1 MNILLNKYRPVFLDD
16 FEKSKSTPFLF
27 IKTLIQM
34 DKLNI
39 VIVGKECSG
48 KTTLINSII
57 KEYYSN
63 QPAFNKYVLRINV
76 LKEQGINYYK
86 TEVKTFCQTNLQI
99 GNNTKK
105 IIILD
110 DFCSI
115 PEEGQMYFKFLMEK
129 YTQVHFIAS
138 TTHLHKITK
147 PILSYF
153 MPISIPVLE
162 KGDISNIVENIVDKE
177 NIQLCPDNKDVIIQ
191 FLIDTTNS
199 NIKMV
204 INIIE
209 KMMLSN
215 YNPITLEHVQL
226 LSNNISYILLEKYT
240 YHILNK
246 ELDKAIDIII
256 NLHHVGFS
264 VVDILYEYFQFIK
277 NQPLITGCI
286 TDKQKHTI
294 ITIITKYIAIFY
306 ETTETNIELSF
317 FTNNLINA
325 LGRYH

>member
-1 MNILLNKYRPVFLDD
+1 MNILLNKYHPIFLDD
-16 FEKSKSTPFLF
+16 FEKSKSQQFVF
-27 IKTLIQM
+27 IKRLIKM
-34 DKLNI
+34 DRLNI
-39 VIVGKECSG
+39 IIVGKECSG

-57 KEYYSN
+57 KEYYPCSS
-63 QPAFNKYVLRINV
+63 QISKYVLRINV

-86 TEVKTFCQTNLQI
+86 TDVKTFCQTNLQI
-99 GNNTKK
+99 GNNVKK

-115 PEEGQMYFKFLMEK
+115 PEEGQMYFKYLMEK
-129 YTQVHFIAS
+129 YTHIHFIAS
-138 TTHLHKITK
+138 TNHLHKITK

-153 MPISIPVLE
+153 ISINIPLLD
-162 KGDISNIVENIVDKE
+162 KRDISHIISTIIDNEKIH
-177 NIQLCPDNKDVIIQ
+177 LYPDNRDAIIN

-215 YNPITLEHVQL
+215 YNPVTLENVQI
-226 LSNNISYILLEKYT
+226 LSNNISYISLQEYT
-240 YHILNK
+240 RHILDK
-246 ELDKAIDIII
+246 ELGMAIDII
-256 NLHHVGFS
+256 LHLYNNGFS

-277 NQPLITGCI
+277 NQPLIPGYI
-286 TDKQKHTI
+286 TDKQKYSI

-306 ETTETNIELSF
+306 ETTETNIELTF
-317 FTNNLINA
+317 FTNDLINA
-325 LGRYH
+325 LGRYD